1 MSARFNFAIAEAQE
15 KIQDEAFMDKMGIG
29 DYMAV
34 LASGLKEGLQEKER
48 RDFEREKVK
57 KAEEA
62 ALRKKQEAADKLAK
76 EIDATVNLVIQTN
89 GLDPAKA
96 ASLGLT
102 KILKD
107 NGSANASLLQ
117 GYIDSIDNIQ
127 DYTVGGPPAA
137 VDAQM
142 NMIINPP
149 VFKNP
154 NIKDVSSM
162 DLTTVVSELS
172 KITEQGN
179 PERYTALIKRKKTL
193 QSGKGTYTDET
204 FYGKLTRENIG
215 DAEIMLDGL
224 LKTEQIDQDGYNRL
238 LAGTNQL
245 RRLEEYQDLSKGDP
259 FRNKNGELKNNSQ
272 IEQML
277 RDTENNTLTKTQRE
291 RGLGLISP
299 ISEKKPVEE
308 LTVTAII
315 SERELLKGQAEKTDE
330 ENLRLVAL
338 NSAYNALVDAGRI
351 NPKEEEVFDVIAHV
365 AGMDADEQRKTLLL
379 LQDKQRKGTLEPTEQ
394 QTLSR
399 LEFLDK
405 VDGEFTNLDRRVFK
419 DYSYTDS
426 DKATLNVTIENVQE
440 RLANYIKDKS
450 SLSADRFESYTN
462 ELVRLKIIKDAF
474 DLQDKVKANDVP
486 VKLTNEYTT
495 IKLKSDTGV
504 TDVRLTDKGNFYVIS
519 GPRAGQVIE
528 RTATEDYQVDSVGPT
543 TSQVEALSKLIN
555 RNDDFFSELT
565 DLKNDSAKLV
575 QSSYDLIEF
584 VGRNEGV
591 LTIGAAASFVD
602 SVLKGT
608 EQLFLTMR
616 NTNSLLSEQQVIEQA
631 KKAALNQ
638 FEEAAKNDANLR
650 GLAAVYDQF
659 LSLSLRHAFQFAKLD
674 LGSSGQ
680 ALSNFD
686 FKNALRINNTGSR
699 YDVYATNILNQTL
712 ALIQNASNRFDDK
725 LTSDAEHNAALNSK
739 LYKDNFEQTG
749 IKLGG
754 VREFLTKNNEEAY
767 KVFKAW
773 EDSNGTALP
782 PKPQPTISTSNITP
796 TQLNEIANAQEASD
810 YMNSINPNNVYGQF
824 MLGNP
829 DEAQINT
836 MALALA
842 VKAYKVSNPT
852 PEMIDHAKKW
862 LNATKPKSNN

>member
-1 MSARFNFAIAEAQE
+1 MSARFSFAIAEAQQ
-15 KIQDEAFMDKMGIG
+15 KIQDEAFMEKMGIG
-29 DYMAV
+29 DYMTI
-34 LASGLKEGLQEKER
+34 LASGIKEGLQEKER
-48 RDFEREKVK
+48 QELEAEKIK

-62 ALRKKQEAADKLAK
+62 ELRKKQLAADKLAK
-76 EIDATVNLVIQTN
+76 EIDATVNLVIKTN

-96 ASLGLT
+96 AGLGLT

-127 DYTVGGPPAA
+127 DYIVGGPPVA
-137 VDAQM
+137 VDDQM

-154 NIKDVSSM
+154 NIKDVSGM
-162 DLTTVVSELS
+162 DLTKVVSELS
-172 KITEQGN
+172 KITKQSN
-179 PERYTALIKRKKTL
+179 PERYAALINRQATL

-204 FYGKLTRENIG
+204 FYSKLTRENID

-224 LKTEQIDQDGYNRL
+224 LKTEKIDQNGYDRL

-245 RRLEEYQDLSKGDP
+245 RRQDEYRDLSKNDP
-259 FRNKNGELKNNSQ
+259 FKNKDGSFKTKSE
-272 IEQML
+272 IEMMITDSSNMAKL
-277 RDTENNTLTKTQRE
+277 TEVQKE
-291 RGLGLISP
+291 RGRSLISP
-299 ISEKKPVEE
+299 PSDKKPVEE
-308 LTVTAII
+308 LSVTQVI
-315 SERELLKGQAEKTDE
+315 SERELLTGQAQKTDE

-338 NSAYNALVDAGRI
+338 NSAYDALVAAGKI
-351 NPKEEEVFDVIAHV
+351 NPKEEEVFDVVAHV
-365 AGMDADEQRKTLLL
+365 AGMDADEQRDTLLL
-379 LQDKQRKGTLEPTEQ
+379 LQEKQRRGTLEPTEQ
-394 QTLSR
+394 QTLAK
-399 LEFLDK
+399 LEFLTK
-405 VDGEFTNLDRRVFK
+405 VDGEFTNLDKRVFK
-419 DYSYTDS
+419 DYSYTAS
-426 DKATLNVTIENVQE
+426 DKATLNVTIENVEE

-474 DLQDKVKANDVP
+474 DLQDKVKENDVS

-495 IKLKSDTGV
+495 IKLKNDTGV
-504 TDVRLTDKGNFYVIS
+504 TDVRLTDKGNFYIIS

-528 RTATEDYQVDSVGPT
+528 RTDTEGYQVDSVGPT

-575 QSSYDLIEF
+575 QSSYELTQF

-608 EQLFLTMR
+608 EQLFLTMS

-631 KKAALNQ
+631 KKAALEQ
-638 FEEAAKNDANLR
+638 FEEAAKDDASLK
-650 GLAAVYDQF
+650 GLASVYNQF

-686 FKNALRINNTGSR
+686 FKNALRINNTGA
-699 YDVYATNILNQTL
+699 DYATYTTNILNQTL

-739 LYKDNFEQTG
+739 LYKDNFEKTG

-754 VREFLTKNNEEAY
+754 VREFLVKNNEEAY
-767 KVFKAW
+767 QVFKDW
-773 EDSNGTALP
+773 EDSNGTKLP
-782 PKPQPTISTSNITP
+782 PRPQPTSTSNIPP
-796 TQLNEIANAQEASD
+796 TQLNEIANAQEAAD
-810 YMNSINPNNVYGQF
+810 QMNRLNADGKYTAFVKDPANAGKMATTAS
-824 MLGNP
+824 
-829 DEAQINT
+829 
-836 MALALA
+836 ALAKL
-842 VKAYKVSNPT
+842 VYKTNQPT
-852 PEMIDHAKKW
+852 PEMITHATNW
-862 LNATKPKSNN
+862 LKTLQ

>member
-1 MSARFNFAIAEAQE
+1 MSARFNFAIDEAQE
-15 KIQDEAFMDKMGIG
+15 KIQNEAFMDKMGIG
-29 DYMAV
+29 DYISV

-48 RDFEREKVK
+48 QELDAEKIK

-62 ALRKKQEAADKLAK
+62 ALRKKQLAADKLAK
-76 EIDATVNLVIQTN
+76 EIDATVNLVITTN

-96 ASLGLT
+96 AGLGLT

-127 DYTVGGPPAA
+127 DYIIGGPPAA
-137 VDAQM
+137 VDDQM
-142 NMIINPP
+142 NLLLPEP

-154 NIKDVSSM
+154 NLKGIAGM

-172 KITEQGN
+172 KITKQSN
-179 PERYTALIKRKKTL
+179 PERYAALVNRQATI
-193 QSGKGTYTDET
+193 QSGQGTYTDET
-204 FYGKLTRENIG
+204 FYSKLTRENID

-224 LKTEQIDQDGYNRL
+224 LKTKQINQKGYDRI

-245 RRLEEYQDLSKGDP
+245 RRLEQYQDLSKNDP
-259 FRNKNGELKNNSQ
+259 FRNKNGELKSKTE

-277 RDTENNTLTKTQRE
+277 RDSENNTLTQVQRD
-291 RGLGLISP
+291 RGLGLITP
-299 ISEKKPVEE
+299 ISQKKPVEE
-308 LTVTAII
+308 LSVTQVIT
-315 SERELLKGQAEKTDE
+315 ERELLKGQAEKTDE
-330 ENLRLVAL
+330 ENLRLVSL
-338 NSAYNALVDAGRI
+338 NSTYDALVAAGKI
-351 NPKEEEVFDVIAHV
+351 NPKEEEVFDVVDHV
-365 AGMDADEQRKTLLL
+365 AGMDADEQRNTLLL
-379 LQDKQRKGTLEPTEQ
+379 LQDKQRQGTLEPTEQ
-394 QTLSR
+394 QTLSK
-399 LEFLDK
+399 LEFLVK
-405 VDGEFTNLDRRVFK
+405 VDGEFTNLDKRVFK

-426 DKATLNVTIENVQE
+426 DKATLSVTIENVQE

-450 SLSADRFESYTN
+450 SLSADRFDSYTN

-486 VKLTNEYTT
+486 VKLTSEYTT

-504 TDVRLTDKGNFYVIS
+504 TDVRLTDKGNFYIIS

-575 QSSYDLIEF
+575 QSSYELTQF

-591 LTIGAAASFVD
+591 LTIGAAASFVE
-602 SVLKGT
+602 SVIVGT
-608 EQLFLTMR
+608 EQLFLTMS

-631 KKAALNQ
+631 KKAALEE
-638 FEEAAKNDANLR
+638 FEEAAKNDASLR
-650 GLAAVYDQF
+650 GLASVYDQF

-686 FKNALRINNTGSR
+686 FKNSLRINNTGSN
-699 YDVYATNILNQTL
+699 YETYTTNILNQTL

-754 VREFLTKNNEEAY
+754 VREFLVKNNEEAY
-767 KVFKAW
+767 QVFKAW

-782 PKPQPTISTSNITP
+782 PKPQPTPRTSNVPP
-796 TQLNEIANAQEASD
+796 TQLNEIANAQEAAD
-810 YMNSINPNNVYGQF
+810 QMNRLNADGKYTAFVKDPANAGKIATTASTLAKLVYKTNQ
-824 MLGNP
+824 
-829 DEAQINT
+829 
-836 MALALA
+836 
-842 VKAYKVSNPT
+842 PT
-852 PEMIDHAKKW
+852 PEMIIHATNW
-862 LNATKPKSNN
+862 LKRLQ

>member
-1 MSARFNFAIAEAQE
+1 MSARFNFAIDEAQE

-96 ASLGLT
+96 AGLGLT

-127 DYTVGGPPAA
+127 DYTVGGTPVA
-137 VDAQM
+137 VDNQM

-162 DLTTVVSELS
+162 DLTTVVSELN

-365 AGMDADEQRKTLLL
+365 AGMDADEQRNTLLL

-528 RTATEDYQVDSVGPT
+528 RTATEDYQQDSVGPT

-575 QSSYDLIEF
+575 QSSYELTQF

-602 SVLKGT
+602 SVLEGT

-631 KKAALNQ
+631 KKAALDK
-638 FEEAAKNDANLR
+638 FEEKATNDASLR

-686 FKNALRINNTGSR
+686 FRNALRINNTGSR
-699 YDVYATNILNQTL
+699 YDVYATNVLNQTS

-739 LYKDNFEQTG
+739 LYKDNFEKTG

-754 VREFLTKNNEEAY
+754 VREFLVKNNDDAY
-767 KVFKAW
+767 KIFKAW

-782 PKPQPTISTSNITP
+782 PKSQPIPKTSNVPP
-796 TQLNEIANAQEASD
+796 TQLNEIANAQEAAD
-810 YMNSINPNNVYGQF
+810 RMNSLNADGKYTAFVKDPANAGKMATTASLLAKLVYKTNQ
-824 MLGNP
+824 
-829 DEAQINT
+829 
-836 MALALA
+836 
-842 VKAYKVSNPT
+842 PT
-852 PEMIDHAKKW
+852 PEMITHATNW
-862 LNATKPKSNN
+862 LKTLQ

>member
-1 MSARFNFAIAEAQE
+1 MSARFSFAIAEAQQ

-29 DYMAV
+29 DYMTV

-48 RDFEREKVK
+48 RDFEREKIK

-76 EIDATVNLVIQTN
+76 EIDATVNLIITTN

-96 ASLGLT
+96 AGLGLT

-107 NGSANASLLQ
+107 NGSANASILQ

-127 DYTVGGPPAA
+127 DYTIGGPPVA
-137 VDAQM
+137 VDDQM

-154 NIKDVSSM
+154 NIKDVAGM
-162 DLTTVVSELS
+162 DLTTVVSELDKVTKQS
-172 KITEQGN
+172 N
-179 PERYTALIKRKKTL
+179 PERYTALINRQATL
-193 QSGKGTYTDET
+193 QSGKGTYKDET
-204 FYGKLTRENIG
+204 FYSKLTRENIG
-215 DAEIMLDGL
+215 QAEIMLDGL
-224 LKTEQIDQDGYNRL
+224 LETEQIDLVGYRRIL
-238 LAGTNQL
+238 KGVNQL
-245 RRLEEYQDLSKGDP
+245 RKLEQYQDLSNNDP
-259 FRNKNGELKNNSQ
+259 FRKKNGDLKSITE

-277 RDTENNTLTKTQRE
+277 RDPENNTLTQVQRD
-291 RGLGLISP
+291 RGLGLITP
-299 ISEKKPVEE
+299 ISQKKPVEE
-308 LTVTAII
+308 LSVTQVI
-315 SERELLKGQAEKTDE
+315 SERELLKGQAKKTDE
-330 ENLRLVAL
+330 ETLRLAAL
-338 NSAYNALVDAGRI
+338 DSAYDALVAAGKI
-351 NPKEEEVFDVIAHV
+351 NPKEEEVFDVVAHV
-365 AGMDADEQRKTLLL
+365 AGMDADEQRDTLLL
-379 LQDKQRKGTLEPTEQ
+379 LQEKQRQGTLEPTEQ
-394 QTLSR
+394 QTLAK
-399 LEFLDK
+399 LEFLTK
-405 VDGEFTNLDRRVFK
+405 VDGEFTNLDKRVFK
-419 DYSYTDS
+419 DYSYTAS
-426 DKATLNVTIENVQE
+426 DKATLNVTIENVEE

-450 SLSADRFESYTN
+450 SLSPDRFEAYTN

-474 DLQDKVKANDVP
+474 DLQDKVKENDVS

-495 IKLKSDTGV
+495 IKLKNDTGV
-504 TDVRLTDKGNFYVIS
+504 TDVRLTDKGNFYIIS

-528 RTATEDYQVDSVGPT
+528 RTDTEGYQVDSVGPT

-575 QSSYDLIEF
+575 QSSYELTQF

-608 EQLFLTMR
+608 EQLFLTMS

-631 KKAALNQ
+631 KKAALEQ
-638 FEEAAKNDANLR
+638 FEEAAKDDASLQ
-650 GLAAVYDQF
+650 GLASVYNQF

-686 FKNALRINNTGSR
+686 FKNALRINNTGA
-699 YDVYATNILNQTL
+699 DYATYVTNILNQTL

-754 VREFLTKNNEEAY
+754 VREFLVKNNKEAY
-767 KVFKAW
+767 QVFKDW
-773 EDSNGTALP
+773 EDSNGTKLP
-782 PKPQPTISTSNITP
+782 PRPQPTVRNSNIPP
-796 TQLNEIANAQEASD
+796 TQLNEIANAQEAAD
-810 YMNSINPNNVYGQF
+810 QMNRLNADGKYTAFVRDPANAGKMATTASLLAKLVYRTNQ
-824 MLGNP
+824 
-829 DEAQINT
+829 
-836 MALALA
+836 
-842 VKAYKVSNPT
+842 PT
-852 PEMIDHAKKW
+852 PEMITHATNW
-862 LNATKPKSNN
+862 LKTLQEE